1 MLPQRMCAVCR
12 ERKEKSQLIRI
23 TKTQDGEVLIDKTGK
38 LQGRGMYIPP
48 RPLPGSALRPAW
60 LRFLKRVTPPASG
73 AWTLSEVIK
82 RKTTAASVRWAG

>member
-38 LQGRGMYIPP
+38 LQGRGMYICKDGDCIEKAE
-48 RPLPGSALRPAW
+48 RRHVIERA
-60 LRFLKRVTPPASG
+60 FSG
-73 AWTLSEVIK
+73 KVDKEIYDSLAKQREVGK
-82 RKTTAASVRWAG
+82 NE